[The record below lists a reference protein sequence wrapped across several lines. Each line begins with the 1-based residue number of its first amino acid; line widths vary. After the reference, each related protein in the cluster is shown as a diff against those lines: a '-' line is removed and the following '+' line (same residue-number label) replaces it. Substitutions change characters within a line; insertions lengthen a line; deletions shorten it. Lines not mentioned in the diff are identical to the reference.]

1 MFKISQTS
9 RNGPIYPDHTFLSD
23 YEASNFRDF
32 ASTLSM
38 DATIAILKDNAAV
51 WQVGDSGIYISI
63 TRVDVK
69 GPEATHIF
77 DQYIKDLVRII
88 SMAIPAM
95 SSEYAAFYRFFIE
108 AYETNGL
115 NTA

>member
-1 MFKISQTS
+1 MFKIAQTS

-23 YEASNFRDF
+23 YEDSNFRDF

-38 DATIAILKDNAAV
+38 DATVAILKDNTAV

-69 GPEATHIF
+69 GPEETLIF
-77 DQYIKDLVRII
+77 KRFIADLVQII
-88 SMAIPAM
+88 SNAIPAM

-108 AYETNGL
+108 AYEKNGL
-115 NTA
+115 N